1 MNVDVLARAPARSA
15 MIDGIV
21 DCDIHPSPRHPEDV
35 LQFLPERWRAHERE
49 YGSHQRIVFSNT
61 IPHPRMAPHT
71 SRLDAWP
78 PAGGPPASDLAF
90 LREHYLDQYGIARA
104 VLQPLR
110 PNAANQRNAP
120 FGAAL
125 CAAVNDWQAD
135 VLMADE
141 KRLRG
146 SIVVHPDDPELAV
159 AEIERCARR
168 PGFVQV
174 SLPPR
179 CQEPLGR
186 RRFRPILAAAAAH
199 GLPVGLHV
207 SGVSGH
213 ASTAGGWP
221 SYYMEEHHSLVEV
234 MQAAATS
241 LIVEGVFEELP
252 GLRIVMIES
261 GIAWLPSLRERLDRF
276 WRRLRSEVPH
286 LRRPPSEYLR
296 DHFWFTTQPIDEPE
310 RPEDLLDLVEQVGV
324 DRLMLST
331 DYPHWDFDD
340 PAQILRELSPE
351 ARRAVFRDNAHALYG
366 ERLR

>member
-1 MNVDVLARAPARSA
+1 MNVDLLTRPSVSA
-15 MIDGIV
+15 AAVDGII
-21 DCDIHPSPRHPEDV
+21 DCDIHPSPKRIEDV

-49 YGSHQRIVFSNT
+49 YGNNQRVMFSNT
-61 IPHPRMAPHT
+61 IPHPRMSPHT

-78 PAGGPPASDLAF
+78 PAGGPPASDLPF
-90 LREHYLDQYGIARA
+90 LREHYLDAHGIARA
-104 VLQPLR
+104 ILQPLR
-110 PNAANQRNAP
+110 PNAANQRNTAY
-120 FGAAL
+120 GAAL

-135 VLMADE
+135 LLIAAE
-141 KRLRG
+141 PRLRG
-146 SIVVHPDDPELAV
+146 SIVVHPDDPALAV
-159 AEIERCARR
+159 AEIERCAKR

-186 RRFRPILAAAAAH
+186 NRFRPILAAAAAH

-234 MQAAATS
+234 MQAALTS
-241 LIVEGVFEELP
+241 LIVEGAFAELP
-252 GLRIVMIES
+252 NLRVVMIES
-261 GIAWLPSLRERLDRF
+261 GIAWVPSLRERLDRF

-286 LRRPPSEYLR
+286 VTRPPSEYLR
-296 DHFWFTTQPIDEPE
+296 EQVWFTTQPIDEPE
-310 RPEDLLDLVEQVGV
+310 RPEDLTDLVDQLGW

-340 PAQILRELSPE
+340 PVQILLDITPAQRK
-351 ARRAVFRDNAHALYG
+351 AVFRDNAHALYG
-366 ERLR
+366 ERLL

>member
-1 MNVDVLARAPARSA
+1 MNIEVLGRTDA
-15 MIDGIV
+15 IDGIV
-21 DCDIHPSPRHPEDV
+21 DCDIHPSAKCAEDV
-35 LQFLPERWRAHERE
+35 LQFLSPRWRQHERE

-71 SRLDAWP
+71 SRLDTWP
-78 PAGGPPASDLAF
+78 PAGGPPASDLGF
-90 LREHYLDQYGIARA
+90 LREHYLDAYGIARA

-110 PNAANQRNAP
+110 PNAANQRNAA

-125 CAAVNDWQAD
+125 CAAVNDWQAQ

-141 KRLRG
+141 PRLRG
-146 SIVVHPDDPELAV
+146 SIVLHPDELELAV
-159 AEIERCARR
+159 AEIERCAGMR
-168 PGFVQV
+168 GFVQV

-186 RRFRPILAAAAAH
+186 RRFRPILAAAAAN

-234 MQAAATS
+234 MQAALDS
-241 LIVEGVFEELP
+241 LIVEGAFEELP
-252 GLRIVMIES
+252 NLRVVLIES
-261 GIAWLPSLRERLDRF
+261 GIAWVPSLRERLDRG
-276 WRRLRSEVPH
+276 WRRLRGEVPH
-286 LRRPPSEYLR
+286 LARPPSEYLR
-296 DHFWFTTQPIDEPE
+296 DHVWFTTQPIDEPE
-310 RPEDLLDLVEQVGV
+310 RPSDLIDLIDQVGW

-340 PAQILRELSPE
+340 PGQILTHAAPGQ
-351 ARRAVFRDNAHALYG
+351 RRAVFRDNAHALYG
-366 ERLR
+366 ARLQ